1 VSRLLVALQAGE
13 PEVVSMVRGT
23 AAIRSVDVTIAP
35 IQIEPLVVPALRLP
49 PPVDK

>member
-1 VSRLLVALQAGE
+1 
-13 PEVVSMVRGT
+13 
-23 AAIRSVDVTIAP
+23 VTIAP